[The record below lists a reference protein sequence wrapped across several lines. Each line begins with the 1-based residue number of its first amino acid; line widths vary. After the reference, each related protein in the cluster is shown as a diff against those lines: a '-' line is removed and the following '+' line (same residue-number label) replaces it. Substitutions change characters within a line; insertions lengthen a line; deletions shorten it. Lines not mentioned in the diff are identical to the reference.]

1 MEAYY
6 IKSDIISSIAVIEF
20 YHPKSNS
27 FPSTQLHELIRL
39 LDELGNNDAVKIIVL
54 KSAGDKVFSAGASF
68 DELLTI
74 DQFEKGKK
82 FFMGFANLILA
93 MRRCPKFI
101 VGCITGKVV
110 GGGVGLASACD
121 YALADENA
129 SARLSELSIGIGPF
143 VIEPAIT
150 RKIGVTAFSEMTMN
164 PTEWKSPNW
173 LKEKGIYN
181 HVFSDAE
188 TCENE
193 TMIFANHLSVYSL
206 EAMRDLKSIF
216 WQGTDH
222 LTELMQKRAE
232 MSGRLV
238 LSDFTKETLLK
249 FKSKND

>member
-1 MEAYY
+1 MESYY
-6 IKSDIISSIAVIEF
+6 IKSDIQSSIATIEF
-20 YHPKSNS
+20 HHPKSNS
-27 FPSTQLHELIRL
+27 FPSTQLHELIRMIDDL
-39 LDELGNNDAVKIIVL
+39 GRNDEVKIIIL
-54 KSAGDKVFSAGASF
+54 KSEGEKVFSAGASF

-74 DQFEKGKK
+74 DEFSKGKK
-82 FFMGFANLILA
+82 FFLGFANVILA

-121 YALADENA
+121 YALADQNA

-150 RKIGVTAFSEMTMN
+150 RKIGITAFSEMTMN
-164 PTEWKSPNW
+164 PTEWKSPEW

-181 HVFSDAE
+181 HIFADAR
-188 TCENE
+188 TCEEE
-193 TMIFANHLSVYSL
+193 TMIFARNLSVYSL

-216 WQGTDH
+216 WQGTEH
-222 LTELMQKRAE
+222 LPQLMEERAE

-249 FKSKND
+249 FKSK

>member
-6 IKSDIISSIAVIEF
+6 IKSDIRKQIATVEF
-20 YHPKSNS
+20 HHPKSNS
-27 FPSTQLHELIRL
+27 FPSAQLHELIRI
-39 LDELGNNDAVKIIVL
+39 LDELGQNNDVKIIVL
-54 KSAGDKVFSAGASF
+54 KSEGDKVFSAGASF

-74 DQFEKGKK
+74 NNFDAGKK
-82 FFMGFANLILA
+82 FFMGFANVILA

-121 YALADENA
+121 YAFADTNA
-129 SARLSELSIGIGPF
+129 SIRLSELSIGIGPF

-150 RKIGVTAFSEMTMN
+150 RKIGVTAFSELTMN
-164 PTEWKSPNW
+164 PTEWKSPEW
-173 LKEKGIYN
+173 VKEKGIYN
-181 HVFSDAE
+181 HIFPDAV
-188 TCENE
+188 TCEHE
-193 TMIFANHLSVYSL
+193 TQSFAGSLSVYSL

-222 LTELMQKRAE
+222 LPELMQKRAE

-238 LSDFTKETLLK
+238 LSDFTKETLQK
-249 FKSKND
+249 FKTK

>member
-1 MEAYY
+1 MESYY
-6 IKSDIISSIAVIEF
+6 IKSDILNHIAVLEF

-27 FPSTQLHELIRL
+27 FPSTQLSELIRM
-39 LDELGNNDAVKIIVL
+39 LDDLGRNDEVKIIIL

-74 DQFEKGKK
+74 DEFEKGKK
-82 FFMGFANLILA
+82 FFMGFASVILA

-164 PTEWKSPNW
+164 PTEWKSPQW

-181 HVFSDAE
+181 HIFPDAK
-188 TCENE
+188 TCEEE
-193 TMIFANHLSVYSL
+193 TMAFANQLSVYSL
-206 EAMRDLKSIF
+206 EAMRDLKSVF
-216 WQGTDH
+216 WQGTEH
-222 LTELMQKRAE
+222 LPDLMQQRAE

-249 FKSKND
+249 FKSKS

>member
-6 IKSDIISSIAVIEF
+6 IKSDIISNIGVVEF

-27 FPSTQLHELIRL
+27 FPSAQLNELIRA
-39 LDELGNNDAVKIIVL
+39 LDEFGKNDKVKIIVL
-54 KSAGDKVFSAGASF
+54 KSAGEKVFSAGASF

-74 DQFEKGKK
+74 DEFEKGKN
-82 FFMGFANLILA
+82 FFMGFANVILA

-101 VGCITGKVV
+101 VGCVTGKVV
-110 GGGVGLASACD
+110 GGGVGLVSACD
-121 YALADENA
+121 YALAEENA

-150 RKIGVTAFSEMTMN
+150 RKTGITAFSEMTMN
-164 PTEWKSPNW
+164 PTEWKSPQW

-181 HVFSDAE
+181 H
-188 TCENE
+188 
-193 TMIFANHLSVYSL
+193 IFADAKACEEEALAFARSLSVYSL

-216 WQGTDH
+216 WQGTDQ
-222 LTELMQKRAE
+222 LPELMQKRAE

-249 FKSKND
+249 FKSK